1 MKRIILASKSPR
13 RKEILSYITN
23 DFDIEAADVD
33 ETINYDN
40 DLIEEIKSLAAE
52 NFFHADYEATLRPVY
67 GPNSDA
73 DSLVVEGGQL

>member
-23 DFDIEAADVD
+23 NFDIEAAEDD

-40 DLIEEIKSLAAE
+40 DFIE
-52 NFFHADYEATLRPVY
+52 
-67 GPNSDA
+67 
-73 DSLVVEGGQL
+73 